1 MRQHTSEANIAGASL
16 TLADYTSPGLV
27 ISSLRAQ
34 DAAAVI
40 QELSAALQRE
50 GRVSDL
56 LPFYH
61 SALNREFLCSTA
73 TEPGWALPHA
83 LVKGLETACFALG
96 RSTAPMVWMAKDKQ
110 RVQLVFLLAVPE
122 TDARAYMTVISG
134 LTRLSKDARS
144 MEGLLKAADTFEMIE
159 VLKQVKVRINQA
171 PS

>member
-110 RVQLVFLLAVPE
+110 RAISFFTRGPGNGCAGVHDRHFGPDSIEQG
-122 TDARAYMTVISG
+122 RALDGGT
-134 LTRLSKDARS
+134 
-144 MEGLLKAADTFEMIE
+144 
-159 VLKQVKVRINQA
+159 
-171 PS
+171 P